1 MGGRRPTALRCR
13 VGLETWGEQ
22 GAGPSASSGASTRGS
37 RRRGS
42 PAMRFTSSVSAVWG
56 QLGGVWGR
64 TSPARSPR
72 APRPCPPLMYS
83 TVPSS
88 TRLSSGSNPFRM
100 PLACRNHREEKQR
113 GVREA
118 AVLGPVQ
125 SGYPMCR
132 CGGQP
137 LQGRERRDTGSGVRV
152 RAGSRPEARRSSP
165 TPPQNG
171 ASNVFAKGLWGSFS
185 SVGPWSGPVVWA
197 RGLHSNH
204 LLGLPG

>member
-1 MGGRRPTALRCR
+1 
-13 VGLETWGEQ
+13 
-22 GAGPSASSGASTRGS
+22 
-37 RRRGS
+37 
-42 PAMRFTSSVSAVWG
+42 
-56 QLGGVWGR
+56 
-64 TSPARSPR
+64 
-72 APRPCPPLMYS
+72 MYS

-185 SVGPWSGPVVWA
+185 SVGPWSGPAVSTATTRLAFRGEAAPGHADA
-197 RGLHSNH
+197 REWLHHAETPLTETETCDKRLIVFKRRGCWRRFPPHRPRPAHGRSGDTTSAAVCRGRRGPRC
-204 LLGLPG
+204 LV